1 MPAPSSIRP
10 RRRCATS
17 CATCRGTTGSTA
29 RCVCSLKVTTEEVVE
44 LEQGTWY
51 ISTPAT
57 TEARC
62 PSPAPPPS
70 ASPTDPPPAPRA
82 SARTPLS
89 QRGGGAH
96 VTPARRA
103 AGEACRRTASC

>member
-1 MPAPSSIRP
+1 M
-10 RRRCATS
+10 
-17 CATCRGTTGSTA
+17 
-29 RCVCSLKVTTEEVVE
+29 KVTTEEAVE

-57 TEARC
+57 ANDGGTVSQPRA
-62 PSPAPPPS
+62 ATS
-70 ASPTDPPPAPRA
+70 ASPTDDPPPVPRA
-82 SARTPLS
+82 AARTPLS